1 MSLSGSAQVLG
12 DQVGTVFRD
21 PHADHGVALRL
32 GVGATGTEVRHDGRT
47 VLLDDGSELP
57 TDVVVVGV
65 GALPRTELAE
75 AAGLDLAAGAVAS
88 DAALR
93 TRTGWPV
100 LMAPSNKTFVGEML
114 DVELEDRLAGTL
126 AATIAARDGAAAFR
140 AHQVRPTWHVVE
152 MAAGINGSRPPARTS
167 IWIA

>member
-1 MSLSGSAQVLG
+1 MSLSGSAQVPG

-47 VLLDDGSELP
+47 VLLDDGSELR

-65 GALPRTELAE
+65 GALTSTELAE
-75 AAGLDLAAGAVAS
+75 AAVLDLAAGAVAT

-100 LMAPSNKTFVGEML
+100 LMA
-114 DVELEDRLAGTL
+114 
-126 AATIAARDGAAAFR
+126 
-140 AHQVRPTWHVVE
+140 RPTR
-152 MAAGINGSRPPARTS
+152 RPSARC
-167 IWIA
+167 